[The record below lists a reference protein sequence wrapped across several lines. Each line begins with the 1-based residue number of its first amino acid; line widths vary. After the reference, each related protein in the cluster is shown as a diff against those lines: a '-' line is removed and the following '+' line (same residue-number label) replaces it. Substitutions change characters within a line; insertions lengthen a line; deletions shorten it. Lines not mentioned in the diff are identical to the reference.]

1 MHGIDL
7 TTWQHD
13 HAFEAKRN
21 DGERRTTI
29 VLMLTAVMMVVEVV
43 VGISSGS
50 MALLA
55 DGLHMASHTVAI
67 GLAAFAYG
75 YARRHATDQRFS
87 FGTGKVN
94 SLAGFTGALLLA
106 VFALLMASQSIDRFI
121 NPVGIAFDLAI
132 GVAVVGLLVNGASAL
147 ILGGVGAKDA
157 DADGD
162 GDEHDHGAGHHQ
174 AHHGH
179 AHGRQDHNLRSAYLH
194 VLADAV
200 TSMAAIAALI
210 TGKYLGWTWMDPMM
224 GIAGSLVVIYWAKG
238 LIRDSGKVL
247 LDYQAP
253 TDLVESVRSAIEA
266 DNDNRVSDIHIWGIG
281 PARYAAALGVVTH
294 NPQPVDHYRGLL
306 VGERGIAHVTVEVH
320 QCPDV
325 DAGE

>member
-1 MHGIDL
+1 
-7 TTWQHD
+7 
-13 HAFEAKRN
+13 
-21 DGERRTTI
+21 
-29 VLMLTAVMMVVEVV
+29 MLTAVMMVVEVV
-43 VGISSGS
+43 VGIRSGS

-106 VFALLMASQSIDRFI
+106 MFALLMASQSVDRFI

-157 DADGD
+157 D
-162 GDEHDHGAGHHQ
+162 GDEHDHSAGHHQ

-179 AHGRQDHNLRSAYLH
+179 SHGHQDHNLRSAYLH

-253 TDLVESVRSAIEA
+253 TALVESVRSAIEA
-266 DNDNRVSDIHIWGIG
+266 DSDNRVTDIHIWGIG
-281 PARYAAALGVVTH
+281 PARYAAVLGVVTH
-294 NPQPVDHYRGLL
+294 SPQPVDHYRGLL
-306 VGERGIAHVTVEVH
+306 AAEFGIAHATVEVH
-320 QCPDV
+320 QCADE
-325 DAGE
+325 DGTE